1 MNIDINTIINNKIN
15 EMDKNNEVQKCIE
28 EGIQKAIISGVKEA
42 LDGYSIKRIIED
54 KMKEQVS
61 QNLESLDFTSYNS
74 FIADK
79 IKSIVEGTCK
89 KDLCDKIEKTFNEIF
104 VNKRE
109 NIKLSEIIEKYRDW
123 ICENVEEYEKY
134 DLEHFHVDFDEDASY
149 HWITITLSKE
159 EDNDYGYDDTKIK
172 FTVHRKSDDEDNEK
186 FNIGWIGS
194 TYINN
199 EKIDKKIKIG
209 NLSEIEQLLINL
221 YYNETPIIID
231 CNEDDID
238 NSFDIDI

>member
-1 MNIDINTIINNKIN
+1 MNIDIKAIIDNKIE

-74 FIADK
+74 FIAYK
-79 IKSIVEGTCK
+79 IKSIIEGTCK
-89 KDLCDKIEKTFNEIF
+89 KDLCDKIEKTFSEIF
-104 VNKRE
+104 VTKRE

-123 ICENVEEYEKY
+123 ICEQVDEDEKY
-134 DLEHFHVDFDEDASY
+134 SLEHFHVDFDEDASY

-159 EDNDYGYDDTKIK
+159 DDDYRYDDTKIK

-186 FNIGWIGS
+186 FNIGWLGS
-194 TYINN
+194 TYIDN

-209 NLSEIEQLLINL
+209 NLSDIEELLINI

-231 CNEDDID
+231 CDEYDVD
-238 NSFDIDI
+238 NSFDIDM